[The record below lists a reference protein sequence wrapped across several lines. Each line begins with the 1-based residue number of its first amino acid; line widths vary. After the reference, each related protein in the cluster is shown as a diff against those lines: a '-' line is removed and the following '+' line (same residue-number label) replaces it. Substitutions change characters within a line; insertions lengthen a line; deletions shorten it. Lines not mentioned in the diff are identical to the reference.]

1 MNKVSIRDFY
11 EECAIL
17 FDYDGNEI
25 GLIQSSVQLTHV
37 RLQIK
42 AMSAE
47 GYYLIWNNQQ
57 IHISSNGEI
66 YNWPEGL
73 FDIER
78 EMQSLIDN
86 MIDE

>member
-1 MNKVSIRDFY
+1 
-11 EECAIL
+11 
-17 FDYDGNEI
+17 
-25 GLIQSSVQLTHV
+25 
-37 RLQIK
+37 
-42 AMSAE
+42 MSAE